1 MGLEVRNIYKT
12 FDMEQGPLH
21 VLQDVSLE
29 IPEGSI
35 VSIVGNSGCG
45 KSTLLKIIAGLET
58 ATSGSVVL
66 NGKELAPTTHKE
78 IGIIFQ
84 ESRLFP
90 WKTVEKNV
98 AFGVPQG
105 LSDAESRQLVQ
116 DHIHLVGLDGFEKA
130 LPSQLSGGMQ
140 QRVSI
145 ARSLVN
151 RPQVLLLDEPF
162 GALDAFTKI
171 TLQREVLR
179 IWAEDRMTMMLVT
192 HDIEEAIFMS
202 DYIVVMD
209 THPGTIHEIIPVTLP
224 RPHDRVSPEFT
235 ALKKRIYSHF
245 WPEGDM

>member
-1 MGLEVRNIYKT
+1 MALEVRNIYKT

-21 VLQDVSLE
+21 VLQDVSLQ

-58 ATSGSVVL
+58 ATSGSVIL
-66 NGKELAPTTHKE
+66 DGKELAPTTHKE

-90 WKTVEKNV
+90 WLTVERNV
-98 AFGVPQG
+98 AFGVPKG
-105 LSDAESRQLVQ
+105 TPEAESRQLVR
-116 DHIHLVGLDGFEKA
+116 DHIHLVGLDGFEQA

-171 TLQREVLR
+171 TLQQEVLR

-192 HDIEEAIFMS
+192 HDIEEAIYMS

-209 THPGTIHEIIPVTLP
+209 THPGTIHEIIEVDLP
-224 RPHDRVSPEFT
+224 RPHDRVSAEFT
-235 ALKKRIYSHF
+235 ALKRRIYAHF
-245 WPEGDM
+245 WPEAEA